1 LPRVFARLN
10 KVSLD
15 DPPGCFAGPGQGG
28 WMLLASAVE
37 TSHRSLATLDLVI
50 IGVYFCIVFS
60 IGLYFSLK
68 KRSSE
73 EYFLAGRDIGWFFIG
88 ASLFVSNISTEHFIG
103 LSGTGAS
110 SGLAVGHFEW
120 LACLILLL
128 LGWVFVPFY
137 LRSNVFTM
145 PEFLERRFN
154 RQCAV
159 YLAGISIIAYIFTKI
174 SVQLYAASVVLE
186 RVAGWSLW
194 KTAVV
199 LVIATGIYTVAGGL
213 AAVIYT
219 DTVQTLILITGAVA
233 LTIIGLGRVGGL
245 EHLRTM
251 VPDSY
256 FHMMKPMSDPNFPW
270 TGIFFGAPIL
280 GIWYWCT
287 DQVIVQRVLSA
298 RDEGHAKAGTI
309 FAGFLKILPVF
320 MLVLP
325 GIIAFALF
333 PEQVKKPDF
342 AYPTLVLNLLP
353 VGLVGLVMAALLAAV
368 MGAMSSVFNSAST
381 LVTLDFYKKIRPE
394 ASENQLVNFGRVA
407 TGFMVLLG
415 LLWVPF
421 IHYISSQL
429 YIYLQSVQAYISP
442 PISACFILGILWTRM
457 NGTGAISSL
466 LTGFVLGATRF
477 VLELADRASGGHF
490 ESPAIRWLIDMNFL
504 HYALFMFVVC
514 SLVLIV
520 VSLMT
525 PAPDR
530 KRLAGLTFATVD
542 EKMEAVAVGVPQRK
556 PAHETPMEHRVNV
569 VFSLMLLATVI
580 GLWVYF
586 R

>member
-1 LPRVFARLN
+1 
-10 KVSLD
+10 
-15 DPPGCFAGPGQGG
+15 
-28 WMLLASAVE
+28 MLL
-37 TSHRSLATLDLVI
+37 I
-50 IGVYFCIVFS
+50 
-60 IGLYFSLK
+60 
-68 KRSSE
+68 
-73 EYFLAGRDIGWFFIG
+73 
-88 ASLFVSNISTEHFIG
+88 
-103 LSGTGAS
+103 
-110 SGLAVGHFEW
+110 
-120 LACLILLL
+120 

-137 LRSNVFTM
+137 LRTNVFTM

-159 YLAGISIIAYIFTKI
+159 YLAAISIIAYIFTKI

-186 RVAGWSLW
+186 RIAGWSLV
-194 KTAVV
+194 KTAIV
-199 LVIATGIYTVAGGL
+199 LVIATGIYTIAGGL

-233 LTIIGLGRVGGL
+233 LTVIGLHRVGGL

-251 VPDSY
+251 VPESY
-256 FHMMKPMSDPNFPW
+256 FHMMKPVSDPNFPW

-333 PEQVKKPDF
+333 PDQLANKPDY

-394 ASENQLVNFGRVA
+394 ASEAQLVNFGRIA
-407 TGFMVLLG
+407 TGVMVLLG

-421 IHYISSQL
+421 IHLISSQL

-442 PISACFILGILWTRM
+442 PIAACFVLGILWPRL
-457 NGTGAISSL
+457 NGQGAISSL
-466 LTGFVLGATRF
+466 LAGFVLGAVRF
-477 VLELADRASGGHF
+477 VAELAAAQGAQFGGLL
-490 ESPAIRWLIDMNFL
+490 EWLVKMNFL
-504 HYALFMFVVC
+504 HYAIFMFVVC
-514 SLVLIV
+514 CVILVG
-520 VSLMT
+520 VSLAT

-530 KRLAGLTFATVD
+530 GKLAGLTFATVD
-542 EKMEAVAVGVPQRK
+542 EKMAVIPVGTPVRK
-556 PAHETPMEHRVNV
+556 PAHETAAEHRMNIA
-569 VFSLMLLATVI
+569 FSLLLLATVI
-580 GLWVYF
+580 GLWIYF

>member
-1 LPRVFARLN
+1 
-10 KVSLD
+10 
-15 DPPGCFAGPGQGG
+15 
-28 WMLLASAVE
+28 MLLAADVTSGHQAV
-37 TSHRSLATLDLVI
+37 ATLDLII
-50 IGVYFCIVFS
+50 IGVYFCIVFG
-60 IGLYFSLK
+60 IGMYFARRE
-68 KRSSE
+68 RSSE
-73 EYFLAGRDIGWFFIG
+73 EYFLAGRDVGWFFIG

-120 LACLILLL
+120 LACLILLI

-145 PEFLERRFN
+145 PEFLERRFSRN
-154 RQCAV
+154 CAV

-186 RVAGWSLW
+186 RVAGWKLW
-194 KTAVV
+194 ETAVV
-199 LVIATGIYTVAGGL
+199 LVVATGIYTVAGGL

-233 LTIIGLGRVGGL
+233 LTIIGLSRVGGL
-245 EHLRTM
+245 EHLKTM
-251 VPDSY
+251 VPPDY
-256 FHMMKPMSDPNFPW
+256 FHMIKPMNDSAFPW

-298 RDEGHAKAGTI
+298 RDEGHAKLGTI

-325 GIIAFALF
+325 GIIAYALF
-333 PEQVKKPDF
+333 RDQLKTPDF
-342 AYPTLVLNLLP
+342 AYPTLILNLLP
-353 VGLVGLVMAALLAAV
+353 TGLVGLVMAALLAAV

-381 LVTLDFYKKIRPE
+381 LVTLDFYKKIRPQ
-394 ASENQLVNFGRVA
+394 ASERQLVNFGRIA
-407 TGFMVLLG
+407 TGIMVLLG

-421 IHYISSQL
+421 IHLISSQL

-442 PISACFILGILWTRM
+442 PIAACFVLGILWPRL
-457 NGTGAISSL
+457 NASGAITSL

-477 VLELADRASGGHF
+477 ILELADRAAAGKF
-490 ESPAIRWLIDMNFL
+490 ESPVARWIIDMNFL
-504 HYALFMFVVC
+504 HYAIFMFVVC
-514 SLVLIV
+514 SLVLVIV
-520 VSLMT
+520 SMMT
-525 PAPDR
+525 PALDR

-542 EKMEAVAVGVPQRK
+542 DKIETTVVGQPQRK
-556 PAHETPMEHRVNV
+556 PAHETPTERWVNIAA
-569 VFSLMLLATVI
+569 SLLLLGTVI
-580 GLWVYF
+580 SLWIYF

>member
-1 LPRVFARLN
+1 VVRRGRF
-10 KVSLD
+10 D
-15 DPPGCFAGPGQGG
+15 DRGAKEA
-28 WMLLASAVE
+28 WMLLAASVAVA
-37 TSHRSLATLDLVI
+37 HRALATVDLVI
-50 IGVYFCIVFS
+50 IGVYFAIVFG
-60 IGLYFSLK
+60 IGLYFSMK
-68 KRSSE
+68 ERNSE
-73 EYFLAGRDIGWFFIG
+73 GYFLAGRDIGWFFIG

-120 LACLILLL
+120 LACLILLI

-251 VPDSY
+251 VPPDY
-256 FHMMKPMSDPNFPW
+256 FHMMKPAADPNFPW

-381 LVTLDFYKKIRPE
+381 LVTLDFYKKLRPQ

-442 PISACFILGILWTRM
+442 PISACFILGILWPRL
-457 NGTGAISSL
+457 NGSGAISSL

-477 VLELADRASGGHF
+477 VLEIADRASGGRF
-490 ESPAIRWLIDMNFL
+490 ESSAVRWLIDMNFL
-504 HYALFMFVVC
+504 HYAIFMFVVC
-514 SLVLIV
+514 SLVLIA

-542 EKMEAVAVGVPQRK
+542 DKMETVAVGIPQRK
-556 PAHETPMEHRVNV
+556 PAHETPTEHAINV
-569 VFSLMLLATVI
+569 VFSLMLLATVV
-580 GLWVYF
+580 GLWIYF

>member
-1 LPRVFARLN
+1 MNASAALTHRALAPIDLAIIAAYFMVVFAI
-10 KVSLD
+10 
-15 DPPGCFAGPGQGG
+15 GFYFARK
-28 WMLLASAVE
+28 E
-37 TSHRSLATLDLVI
+37 RTSTD
-50 IGVYFCIVFS
+50 
-60 IGLYFSLK
+60 
-68 KRSSE
+68 
-73 EYFLAGRDIGWFFIG
+73 YFLASRDVGWFFIG

-120 LACLILLL
+120 LACLILLV

-145 PEFLERRFN
+145 PEFLERRFS
-154 RQCAV
+154 RHCAV
-159 YLAGISIIAYIFTKI
+159 YLAAISIIAYIFTKI

-186 RVAGWSLW
+186 RIAGWSLV
-194 KTAVV
+194 KTAIV
-199 LVIATGIYTVAGGL
+199 LVVATGIYTIAGGL

-233 LTIIGLGRVGGL
+233 LTIIGLHRVGGL
-245 EHLRTM
+245 EHLRAI
-251 VPDSY
+251 VPPSY
-256 FHMMKPMSDPNFPW
+256 FHMIKPTSDPSFPW

-325 GIIAFALF
+325 GIVAYALF
-333 PEQVKKPDF
+333 PDQVSTKPDY

-353 VGLVGLVMAALLAAV
+353 TGLVGLVMAALLAAV

-381 LVTLDFYKKIRPE
+381 LVTLDFYKKIRPQ
-394 ASENQLVNFGRVA
+394 ASESQLVNFGRVA
-407 TGFMVLLG
+407 TGVMVLLG

-442 PISACFILGILWTRM
+442 PIAACFVLGILWPRL
-457 NGTGAISSL
+457 NGTGAITSL
-466 LTGFVLGATRF
+466 LSGFVMGALRF
-477 VLELADRASGGHF
+477 IAELLAASGTQFQGF
-490 ESPAIRWLIDMNFL
+490 MELLVKMNFL
-504 HYALFMFVVC
+504 HYAILMFAIC
-514 SLVLIV
+514 SLVLVV

-530 KRLAGLTFATVD
+530 RKLAGLTFATVD
-542 EKMEAVAVGVPQRK
+542 DKLETTVVSSPARK
-556 PAHETPMEHRVNV
+556 PAFETPLEHRLNV
-569 VFSLMLLATVI
+569 FFSLLLLATVI
-580 GLWVYF
+580 GLWIYF

>member
-1 LPRVFARLN
+1 MLCALLVGSSHRALATPDIIIIGFYFAVVFGIGMYFARR
-10 KVSLD
+10 
-15 DPPGCFAGPGQGG
+15 
-28 WMLLASAVE
+28 E
-37 TSHRSLATLDLVI
+37 RT
-50 IGVYFCIVFS
+50 
-60 IGLYFSLK
+60 
-68 KRSSE
+68 SE
-73 EYFLAGRDIGWFFIG
+73 EYFLAGRNVGWFFIG

-120 LACLILLL
+120 LACLILLI

-154 RQCAV
+154 RQSAV

-186 RVAGWSLW
+186 RVAGWKLW
-194 KTAVV
+194 ETAVV
-199 LVIATGIYTVAGGL
+199 LVIATGIYTIAGGL

-233 LTIIGLGRVGGL
+233 LTVIGLIRVGGL
-245 EHLRTM
+245 AHLQTM
-251 VPDSY
+251 VPPDY
-256 FHMMKPMSDPNFPW
+256 FHMIKPASDPNFPW

-325 GIIAFALF
+325 GIIAYALF
-333 PEQVKKPDF
+333 KDQVADKPDY

-353 VGLVGLVMAALLAAV
+353 TGLVGLVMAALLAAV

-381 LVTLDFYKKIRPE
+381 LVTLDFYKKLRPE
-394 ASENQLVNFGRVA
+394 ASEKQLVNFGRVA

-442 PISACFILGILWTRM
+442 PISACFILGILWPRL
-457 NGTGAISSL
+457 NGQGAISSL
-466 LTGFVLGATRF
+466 LTGFVLGAVRF
-477 VLELADRASGGHF
+477 IAELMAARGTEFTGLMQ
-490 ESPAIRWLIDMNFL
+490 WLVKMNFL
-504 HYALFMFVVC
+504 HYAIFMFVVC
-514 SLVLIV
+514 CVVLIG

-530 KRLAGLTFATVD
+530 QKLAGLTFATVD
-542 EKMEAVAVGVPQRK
+542 EKMDTVTVDTRVRK
-556 PAHETPMEHRVNV
+556 PAHETAAEHRINI
-569 VFSLMLLATVI
+569 VFSLLLLATVI
-580 GLWVYF
+580 GLWIYF

>member
-1 LPRVFARLN
+1 MLFASQ
-10 KVSLD
+10 V
-15 DPPGCFAGPGQGG
+15 
-28 WMLLASAVE
+28 AVA
-37 TSHRSLATLDLVI
+37 HRPLATVDLVI
-50 IGVYFCIVFS
+50 IGVYFALVFS
-60 IGLYFSLK
+60 IGLYFAT
-68 KRSSE
+68 RERTSE
-73 EYFLAGRDIGWFFIG
+73 DYFLAGRNIGWFFIG

-120 LACLILLL
+120 LACLILLI

-137 LRSNVFTM
+137 LRTNVFTM

-154 RQCAV
+154 RQSAV
-159 YLAGISIIAYIFTKI
+159 YLAAISIIAYIFTKI

-186 RVAGWSLW
+186 RVAGWPLW

-233 LTIIGLGRVGGL
+233 LTVIGLGRVGGL

-251 VPDSY
+251 VPPDY
-256 FHMMKPMSDPNFPW
+256 FHMIKPISDPNFPW

-320 MLVLP
+320 LLVLP
-325 GIIAFALF
+325 GLICYALYPQLFTVVDGKVTNGDIAF
-333 PEQVKKPDF
+333 PS
-342 AYPTLVLNLLP
+342 LVLNLRP
-353 VGLVGLVMAALLAAV
+353 TGLVGLLIAGLLAAL

-381 LVTLDFYKKIRPE
+381 MVTLDFYRKYRPS
-394 ASENQLVNFGRVA
+394 ASEVQLVNFGRVA
-407 TGFMVLLG
+407 TGIMVVLG

-421 IHYISSQL
+421 THLLSAQL
-429 YIYLQSVQAYISP
+429 YIYLHSVQAYISP
-442 PISACFILGILWTRM
+442 PIAVCFIFGILWPRL
-457 NGTGAISSL
+457 NGQGAISSL
-466 LTGFVLGATRF
+466 LVGFILGAVRFIFEVLDKTR
-477 VLELADRASGGHF
+477 HY
-490 ESPAIRWLIDMNFL
+490 ESAAIRWLVGMNFL
-504 HYALFMFVVC
+504 HYAILMFVVC
-514 SLVLIV
+514 AFVLIG
-520 VSLMT
+520 VSMMY
-525 PAPDR
+525 PP
-530 KRLAGLTFATVD
+530 
-542 EKMEAVAVGVPQRK
+542 
-556 PAHETPMEHRVNV
+556 
-569 VFSLMLLATVI
+569 
-580 GLWVYF
+580 
-586 R
+586 

>member
-1 LPRVFARLN
+1 M
-10 KVSLD
+10 
-15 DPPGCFAGPGQGG
+15 GFAGVTG
-28 WMLLASAVE
+28 LASIWQAGVAA
-37 TSHRSLATLDLVI
+37 HRALAPIDLAI
-50 IGVYFCIVFS
+50 IGVYFLVVFG
-60 IGLYFSLK
+60 IGFYFSRK
-68 KRSSE
+68 ERTSE

-110 SGLAVGHFEW
+110 SGMAVGHFEW
-120 LACLILLL
+120 LACLILLI

-145 PEFLERRFN
+145 PQFLERRFN

-199 LVIATGIYTVAGGL
+199 LVIATGVYTIAGGL

-219 DTVQTLILITGAVA
+219 DTVQTLILIAGAAA
-233 LTIIGLGRVGGL
+233 LTIIGLHRVGGL

-251 VPDSY
+251 VPPSY
-256 FHMMKPMSDPNFPW
+256 FHMMKPASDPQFPW

-320 MLVLP
+320 LLVLP

-333 PEQVKKPDF
+333 PDQVVKPDY

-381 LVTLDFYKKIRPE
+381 LVTLDFYKKIRPQANE
-394 ASENQLVNFGRVA
+394 HQLVMFGRIA
-407 TGFMVLLG
+407 TGGMVLLG

-421 IHYISSQL
+421 IHLLSAQL

-442 PISACFILGILWTRM
+442 PIASCFIIGILWPRV
-457 NGTGAISSL
+457 NGQGALSSL
-466 LTGFVLGATRF
+466 LTGFVLGAARF
-477 VLELADRASGGHF
+477 VFEVLDKTRHYDSG
-490 ESPAIRWLIDMNFL
+490 AIRWLVDMNFL
-504 HYALFMFVVC
+504 HYAIFMFVVC
-514 SLVLIV
+514 TVVLAG
-520 VSLMT
+520 VSFMY

-530 KRLAGLTFATVD
+530 KKLAGLTFATVG
-542 EKMEAVAVGVPQRK
+542 EKMDIEGVERVSLARETRTEYLTNVAL
-556 PAHETPMEHRVNV
+556 TC
-569 VFSLMLLATVI
+569 LLLAVVI
-580 GLWVYF
+580 GLWIYF

>member
-1 LPRVFARLN
+1 
-10 KVSLD
+10 
-15 DPPGCFAGPGQGG
+15 
-28 WMLLASAVE
+28 MLFASAVE
-37 TSHRSLATLDLVI
+37 VTHRALATPDLII
-50 IGVYFCIVFS
+50 IGVYFAIVFG
-60 IGLYFSLK
+60 IGMYFARK
-68 KRSSE
+68 ERSSE
-73 EYFLAGRDIGWFFIG
+73 DYFLAGRDIGWFFIG

-120 LACLILLL
+120 LACLILLI

-159 YLAGISIIAYIFTKI
+159 YLAAISIIAYIFTKI

-186 RVAGWSLW
+186 RVAGWKLW
-194 KTAVV
+194 QTAVV

-251 VPDSY
+251 VPPDY
-256 FHMMKPMSDPNFPW
+256 FHMIKPASDSNFPW

-333 PEQVKKPDF
+333 RDQLKTPDY

-353 VGLVGLVMAALLAAV
+353 VGLVGLVM
-368 MGAMSSVFNSAST
+368 
-381 LVTLDFYKKIRPE
+381 
-394 ASENQLVNFGRVA
+394 LVNFGRVA
-407 TGFMVLLG
+407 TGMMVVLG

-442 PISACFILGILWTRM
+442 PISACFILGILWPRL
-457 NGTGAISSL
+457 NGSGAIASL
-466 LTGFVLGATRF
+466 LTGFVMGTTRF
-477 VLELADRASGGHF
+477 VLEIAERASGVEFQNSAVH
-490 ESPAIRWLIDMNFL
+490 WLVHMNFL
-504 HYALFMFVVC
+504 HYAIFMFIVC
-514 SLVLIV
+514 ALVLIA

-542 EKMEAVAVGVPQRK
+542 DKMETVAVGIPVRK
-556 PAHETPMEHRVNV
+556 PAHETPTERAINI
-569 VFSLMLLATVI
+569 VFSLVLLATVV
-580 GLWVYF
+580 GLWIYF